1 MSQILN
7 SCINKY
13 TPLTQSINKITTTLV
28 FLFFFLPSWA
38 QKINQDYILKIG
50 KTTEKIS
57 IDGQLNESIWEKVH
71 VADNFSMI
79 LPKDDRKATQFSEVR
94 MTYDDKNIYLAV
106 IFFNN
111 TVQGDYV
118 VESYKRDFSFGKND
132 NFLVAIDPFNNM
144 TTGFAFGLN
153 TYGAQWDG
161 TMYDGRRV
169 DLNWDTKWYSK
180 VTFDAEKWTAEIAI
194 PFKSIRYRDNLTQWG
209 ISFSRLDLKASE
221 KSGWTP
227 VPRQF
232 PSISMAYSGIL
243 DWDSPPTDQGSNI
256 SFIPYVLGEID
267 SPRQNIRDYKLN
279 VGADVKL
286 NLTSSLNL
294 DITLNPDFSQAEV
307 DQQVTN
313 LDRFELFFPER
324 RQFFLEN
331 ADLFANFGY
340 DNIRPFF
347 SRRIGLNNPI
357 VGGIRLSGNI
367 DEKWR
372 IGLLDV
378 QTQDD
383 AKNNLT
389 AENFGVFSLQ
399 RKVLDRSTIGMIF
412 VNKQT
417 LGNLES
423 INTNSR
429 YNRNFGLEY
438 NHFSA
443 DNLWNGKL
451 MYLKSLTPHMEDDDV
466 IFASNLTYN
475 NNNFLGSLQ
484 AEYIG
489 ENYNAEVGYVPRTK
503 YYKFDTT
510 FKYLFFP
517 GQDSKILSHGPS
529 VGSIQ
534 YFNFDGQGID
544 RKTQLSYEVNFV
556 NRSEMT
562 LNFEN
567 QFIELQSAFDPIRTG
582 IQSLEALTQHGWSS
596 INLEYNSQP
605 QSLLTYSLKSSYGGY
620 FQKGRRWLFFSQM
633 GYRFQPYVDLN
644 SLISYNN
651 ITLQEPWGT
660 NGFWL
665 LGVKSNFTF
674 TKNIFFSNLY
684 QYNEQQKLWNFNS
697 RFQWRYK
704 PASDI
709 FLVFNS
715 SDNRIMEPNRNWNLT
730 LKINYWIN
738 L

>member
-1 MSQILN
+1 MNFSYKAFL
-7 SCINKY
+7 
-13 TPLTQSINKITTTLV
+13 TPLLL
-28 FLFFFLPSWA
+28 LFFFQTA
-38 QKINQDYILKIG
+38 RGQKINEDYVLKIG
-50 KTTEKIS
+50 KTSEKI
-57 IDGQLNESIWEKVH
+57 IMDGELNESIWELAD
-71 VADNFSMI
+71 VAENFSMI
-79 LPKDDRKATQFSEVR
+79 LPQDDRKATQFSEVR
-94 MTYDDKNIYLAV
+94 MAYDDKNIYLAV

-111 TVQGDYV
+111 TIKGDYV

-144 TTGFAFGLN
+144 TTGFTFGLN
-153 TYGAQWDG
+153 AYGAQWDG
-161 TMYDGRRV
+161 TMYDGRSV
-169 DLNWDTKWYSK
+169 DLNWDTKWYSE
-180 VTFDAEKWTAEIAI
+180 VAFDEKKWTAEIAI
-194 PFKSIRYRDNLTQWG
+194 PFKSIRYNYNLEQWG

-232 PSISMAYSGIL
+232 PSITMAYSGVL
-243 DWDSPPTDQGSNI
+243 EWDNPPPTQGSNI
-256 SFIPYVLGEID
+256 SFIPYLSGEMD
-267 SPRQNIRDYKLN
+267 SLQKGTTNQELN
-279 VGADVKL
+279 AGADVKF

-340 DNIRPFF
+340 ENIRPFF

-372 IGLLDV
+372 VGLLDI
-378 QTQDD
+378 QTQ
-383 AKNNLT
+383 AEKEKGLP
-389 AENFGVFSLQ
+389 AENLGVFSLQ
-399 RKVLDRSTIGMIF
+399 RKVLDRSSIGMIF
-412 VNKQT
+412 VNKQS
-417 LGNLES
+417 LGKLED
-423 INTNSR
+423 TKTTAGE
-429 YNRNFGLEY
+429 YNRNLGLEY
-438 NHFSA
+438 NYFST

-451 MYLKSLTPHMEDDDV
+451 MYLKSFSPNLSNDDA
-466 IFASNLTYN
+466 IFAGNLTYN
-475 NNNFLGSLQ
+475 DNNFLGSVQ
-484 AEYIG
+484 AEYVG
-489 ENYNAEVGYVPRTK
+489 ENYNAEVGYVPRTH

-510 FKYLFFP
+510 LRYLFFP
-517 GQDSKILSHGPS
+517 SQDSKVLSHGPL

-534 YFNFDGQGID
+534 YFNFDGLGID
-544 RKTQLSYEVNFV
+544 RGTQLGYELNFK
-556 NRSEMT
+556 NRSEMVFT
-562 LNFEN
+562 FEN
-567 QFIELQSAFDPIRTG
+567 QFIILQNPFDPIRTG
-582 IQSLEALTQHGWSS
+582 IRSLEALTEHRWNSV
-596 INLEYNSQP
+596 NLDYNSKP
-605 QSLLTYSLKSSYGGY
+605 QSLFTYALKSSYGGY
-620 FQKGRRWLFFSQM
+620 FQDGKRWLFFSEM
-633 GYRFQPYVDLN
+633 GYRFQPYIELN
-644 SLISYNN
+644 TLVSYNH
-651 ITLQEPWGT
+651 IELEEPWGT

-665 LGVKSNFTF
+665 LGIKSNFTF

-715 SDNRIMEPNRNWNLT
+715 SDTRMLTPNRNWSLT

>member
-1 MSQILN
+1 MSISHKKILLPLILN
-7 SCINKY
+7 FIFQNIYS
-13 TPLTQSINKITTTLV
+13 
-28 FLFFFLPSWA
+28 
-38 QKINQDYILKIG
+38 QKINNDYVIKIG
-50 KTTEKIS
+50 KVSEKI
-57 IDGQLNESIWEKVH
+57 ILDGQLKESIWETAD

-79 LPKDDRKATQFSEVR
+79 LPQDDQKATQFSEIR
-94 MTYDDKNIYLAV
+94 MAYDDKNIYIAV

-111 TVQGDYV
+111 TIKGDYI

-132 NFLVAIDPFNNM
+132 NFIVAIDPFNN
-144 TTGFAFGLN
+144 TNTGFAFGLN
-153 TYGAQWDG
+153 AYGAQWDG
-161 TMYDGRRV
+161 TMFNGRSV
-169 DLNWDTKWYSK
+169 DLNWDTKWYSE
-180 VTFDAEKWTAEIAI
+180 VAFDNEKWIAEIAI
-194 PFKSIRYRDNLTQWG
+194 PFKSIRYKDNLTQWG

-232 PSISMAYSGIL
+232 PSITMAYSGVL
-243 DWDSPPTDQGSNI
+243 EWDAPPPNQGSNI
-256 SFIPYVLGEID
+256 SLIPYLSGLVE
-267 SPRQNIRDYKLN
+267 SPEKNITSN
-279 VGADVKL
+279 QFNPGADIKL

-294 DITLNPDFSQAEV
+294 DITINPDFSQAEV

-331 ADLFANFGY
+331 ADLFGNFGY

-347 SRRIGLNNPI
+347 SRRIGLENPI
-357 VGGIRLSGNI
+357 IGGIRLSGNV

-372 IGLLDV
+372 VGLLDI
-378 QTQDD
+378 QTQEDSEKD
-383 AKNNLT
+383 LP

-417 LGNLES
+417 IGELKKT
-423 INTNSR
+423 NTSKLY

-438 NHFSA
+438 NYFST

-451 MYLKSLTPHMEDDDV
+451 MYLKSFSPDVRDDNA
-466 IFASNLTYN
+466 IFASNITYN
-475 NNNFLGSLQ
+475 NNHFLGSLQ
-484 AEYIG
+484 AEYVG
-489 ENYNAEVGYVPRTK
+489 QNYNAEVGYVPRSN
-503 YYKFDTT
+503 YYKYDTT
-510 FKYLFFP
+510 LKYLIFP
-517 GQDSKILSHGPS
+517 EKNSKVLSHGPS
-529 VGSIQ
+529 IGSIQ
-534 YFNFDGQGID
+534 YYNFDGAGID
-544 RKTQLSYEVNFV
+544 RGTEFGYEVNFK
-556 NRSEMT
+556 NRSEMM
-562 LNFEN
+562 LAFEN
-567 QFIELQSAFDPIRTG
+567 QFIVLQNPFDPIRTG
-582 IQSLEALTQHGWSS
+582 VSSLEALTEHRWNS
-596 INLEYNSQP
+596 INLYFSSKP
-605 QSLLTYSLKSSYGGY
+605 QSLFTYDLKSSYGGY
-620 FQKGRRWLFFSQM
+620 FQNGKRWLFFSEM
-633 GYRFQPYVDLN
+633 GYRFQPYVELN
-644 SLISYNN
+644 SLVSYNH
-651 ITLQEPWGT
+651 ILLEKPWGV

-684 QYNEQQKLWNFNS
+684 QYNEQQRLWNFNS

-709 FLVFNS
+709 YLVFNS
-715 SDNRIMEPNRNWNLT
+715 SDSNILVPNRNWNIT

>member
-1 MSQILN
+1 MH
-7 SCINKY
+7 
-13 TPLTQSINKITTTLV
+13 
-28 FLFFFLPSWA
+28 FLFQTAWS
-38 QKINQDYILKIG
+38 QKINKDYILKIG
-50 KTTEKIS
+50 KIS
-57 IDGQLNESIWEKVH
+57 EEIVLDGRLEESIWETAD
-71 VADNFSMI
+71 VAENFSMI
-79 LPKDDRKATQFSEVR
+79 LPQDDRKATQFSEVR
-94 MTYDDKNIYLAV
+94 MAYDDKNIYLAV

-111 TVQGDYV
+111 TIKGDYV

-153 TYGAQWDG
+153 AYGAQWDG
-161 TMYDGRRV
+161 TMYDGRSV
-169 DLNWDTKWYSK
+169 DLNWDTKWYSE
-180 VTFDAEKWTAEIAI
+180 VAFDEKKWTAEIAI
-194 PFKSIRYRDNLTQWG
+194 PFKSIRYNDNLEQWG

-232 PSISMAYSGIL
+232 PSITMAYSGVL
-243 DWDSPPTDQGSNI
+243 EWDNPPPTQGSNI
-256 SFIPYVLGEID
+256 SFIPYLSGEMD
-267 SPRQNIRDYKLN
+267 SPQKGTTNQELN
-279 VGADVKL
+279 AGADVKF

-340 DNIRPFF
+340 ENIRPFF

-372 IGLLDV
+372 VGLLDI
-378 QTQDD
+378 QTQ
-383 AKNNLT
+383 AEKEKGLP

-399 RKVLDRSTIGMIF
+399 RKVLDRSSIGMIF
-412 VNKQT
+412 VNKQS
-417 LGNLES
+417 LGDLED
-423 INTNSR
+423 IKTTAGE
-429 YNRNFGLEY
+429 YNRNLGLEY
-438 NHFSA
+438 NYFSA

-451 MYLKSLTPHMEDDDV
+451 MYLKSFSPNLSDDDA
-466 IFASNLTYN
+466 IFAGNLSYN
-475 NNNFLGSLQ
+475 DNNFLGSMQ
-484 AEYIG
+484 TEYVG
-489 ENYNAEVGYVPRTK
+489 ENYNAEVGYVPRTH

-510 FKYLFFP
+510 LRYLFFP
-517 GQDSKILSHGPS
+517 SQDSKVLSHGPL

-534 YFNFDGQGID
+534 YFNFDGLGID
-544 RKTQLSYEVNFV
+544 RGTQLGYELNFK
-556 NRSEMT
+556 NRSEMVFT
-562 LNFEN
+562 FEN
-567 QFIELQSAFDPIRTG
+567 QFIVLQNPFDPIRTG
-582 IQSLEALTQHGWSS
+582 IRSLKERSEHRWNS
-596 INLEYNSQP
+596 INLEYDSKP
-605 QSLLTYSLKSSYGGY
+605 QSLFTYALKSSYGGY
-620 FQKGRRWLFFSQM
+620 FKDGKSWFFFSEM
-633 GYRFQPYVDLN
+633 SYRFQPYVELN
-644 SLISYNN
+644 TLVSYNH
-651 ITLQEPWGT
+651 IELEEPWGS

-674 TKNIFFSNLY
+674 TRNIFFSNLY

-715 SDNRIMEPNRNWNLT
+715 SDTRMLTPNRNWNLT

>member
-1 MSQILN
+1 MTF
-7 SCINKY
+7 Y
-13 TPLTQSINKITTTLV
+13 HHKILV
-28 FLFFFLPSWA
+28 FLLLLFVIQTVWG
-38 QKINQDYILKIG
+38 QKINNDYVLKIG
-50 KTTEKIS
+50 KIS
-57 IDGQLNESIWEKVH
+57 EEIVLDGHLDESIWELAD
-71 VADNFSMI
+71 VAENFSMI
-79 LPKDDRKATQFSEVR
+79 LPQDDRKATQFSEVR
-94 MTYDDKNIYLAV
+94 MAYDDKNIYLAV

-111 TVQGDYV
+111 TIKGDYV

-153 TYGAQWDG
+153 AYGAQWDG
-161 TMYDGRRV
+161 TMYDGRSV
-169 DLNWDTKWYSK
+169 DLNWDTKWYSE
-180 VTFDAEKWTAEIAI
+180 VAFDEKKWTAEIAI
-194 PFKSIRYRDNLTQWG
+194 PFKSIRYNDNLEQWG

-232 PSISMAYSGIL
+232 PSITMAYSGVL
-243 DWDSPPTDQGSNI
+243 EWDNPPPTQGSNI
-256 SFIPYVLGEID
+256 SFIPYLSGEMD
-267 SPRQNIRDYKLN
+267 SPQKGTTNQEIN
-279 VGADVKL
+279 AGADVKF

-340 DNIRPFF
+340 ENIRPFF

-372 IGLLDV
+372 VGLLGI
-378 QTQDD
+378 QTQ
-383 AKNNLT
+383 AEKEKGLP

-399 RKVLDRSTIGMIF
+399 RKVLDRSSIGMIF
-412 VNKQT
+412 VNKQS
-417 LGNLES
+417 LGKLED
-423 INTNSR
+423 TKTTAGE
-429 YNRNFGLEY
+429 YNRNLGLEY
-438 NHFSA
+438 NYFSA

-451 MYLKSLTPHMEDDDV
+451 MYLKSFSPNLSDDDA
-466 IFASNLTYN
+466 IFAGNLTYN
-475 NNNFLGSLQ
+475 DNNFLGSVQ
-484 AEYIG
+484 AEYVG
-489 ENYNAEVGYVPRTK
+489 ENYNAEVGYVPRTH

-510 FKYLFFP
+510 LRYLFFP
-517 GQDSKILSHGPS
+517 SQDSKVLSHGPL

-534 YFNFDGQGID
+534 YFNFDGLGID
-544 RKTQLSYEVNFV
+544 RGTQLGYELNFK
-556 NRSEMT
+556 NRSEMVFT
-562 LNFEN
+562 FEN
-567 QFIELQSAFDPIRTG
+567 QFIVLQNPFDPIRTG
-582 IQSLEALTQHGWSS
+582 IRSLEALTEHRWSS
-596 INLEYNSQP
+596 VNLEYNSKP
-605 QSLLTYSLKSSYGGY
+605 QSLFTYALKSSYGGY
-620 FQKGRRWLFFSQM
+620 FQDGKRWLFFSEM
-633 GYRFQPYVDLN
+633 GYRFQPYIELN
-644 SLISYNN
+644 TLVSYNH
-651 ITLQEPWGT
+651 IELEEPWGS

-674 TKNIFFSNLY
+674 TRNIFFSNLY

-715 SDNRIMEPNRNWNLT
+715 SDTRMLTPNRNWNLT

>member
-1 MSQILN
+1 M
-7 SCINKY
+7 SCINKPFSMNFSY
-13 TPLTQSINKITTTLV
+13 KAFLIPLLL
-28 FLFFFLPSWA
+28 LFFFQTTRG
-38 QKINQDYILKIG
+38 QKINEDYVLKIG
-50 KTTEKIS
+50 KTSEKI
-57 IDGQLNESIWEKVH
+57 ILDGELNESIWEIAD
-71 VADNFSMI
+71 VAENFFMI
-79 LPKDDRKATQFSEVR
+79 LPQDDRKATQFSEVR
-94 MTYDDKNIYLAV
+94 MAYDDKNIYLAV

-111 TVQGDYV
+111 TIKGDYV
-118 VESYKRDFSFGKND
+118 VESYKRDFSFSKND

-153 TYGAQWDG
+153 AYGAQWDG
-161 TMYDGRRV
+161 TMYDGRSV
-169 DLNWDTKWYSK
+169 DLNWDTKWYSE
-180 VTFDAEKWTAEIAI
+180 VAFDEKKWTAEIVI
-194 PFKSIRYRDNLTQWG
+194 PFKSIRYNYNLEQWG

-232 PSISMAYSGIL
+232 PSITMAYSGVL
-243 DWDSPPTDQGSNI
+243 EWDNPPPTQGSNI
-256 SFIPYVLGEID
+256 SFIPYLSGEMD
-267 SPRQNIRDYKLN
+267 SPQKETTNQEIN
-279 VGADVKL
+279 AGADVKF

-340 DNIRPFF
+340 ENIRPFF

-372 IGLLDV
+372 VGLLDI
-378 QTQDD
+378 QTQ
-383 AKNNLT
+383 AEKEKGLP

-399 RKVLDRSTIGMIF
+399 RKILDRSSIGMIF
-412 VNKQT
+412 VNKQS
-417 LGNLES
+417 LGKLED
-423 INTNSR
+423 TR
-429 YNRNFGLEY
+429 TTAGEYNRNLGLEY
-438 NHFSA
+438 NYFSA

-451 MYLKSLTPHMEDDDV
+451 MYLKSFSPNLSDDDA
-466 IFASNLTYN
+466 IFAGNLTYN
-475 NNNFLGSLQ
+475 DNNFLVSVQ
-484 AEYIG
+484 AEYVG
-489 ENYNAEVGYVPRTK
+489 ENYNAEVGYVPRTH

-510 FKYLFFP
+510 LRYLFFP
-517 GQDSKILSHGPS
+517 SQDSKVLSHGPL

-534 YFNFDGQGID
+534 YFNFDGLGID
-544 RKTQLSYEVNFV
+544 RGTKLGYELNFK
-556 NRSEMT
+556 NRSEMVFT
-562 LNFEN
+562 FEN
-567 QFIELQSAFDPIRTG
+567 QFIVLQNPFDPIRTG
-582 IQSLEALTQHGWSS
+582 TRSLEALTEHRWNSV
-596 INLEYNSQP
+596 NLEYNSKP
-605 QSLLTYSLKSSYGGY
+605 QSLFTYALKSSYGGY
-620 FQKGRRWLFFSQM
+620 FQDGKKWLFFSEM
-633 GYRFQPYVDLN
+633 GYRFQPYIELN
-644 SLISYNN
+644 TLVSYNH
-651 ITLQEPWGT
+651 IELEEPWGT

-665 LGVKSNFTF
+665 LGIKSNFTF

-715 SDNRIMEPNRNWNLT
+715 SDTRMLTPNRNWNLT

>member
-1 MSQILN
+1 MNFSYKAFLIPFL
-7 SCINKY
+7 
-13 TPLTQSINKITTTLV
+13 LL
-28 FLFFFLPSWA
+28 LFFKTA
-38 QKINQDYILKIG
+38 RGQKINEDYVLKIG
-50 KTTEKIS
+50 KISEKI
-57 IDGQLNESIWEKVH
+57 ILDGELSESIWETAD

-79 LPKDDRKATQFSEVR
+79 LPQDDRKATQFSEIR
-94 MTYDDKNIYLAV
+94 MAYDDKNIYIAV

-111 TVQGDYV
+111 SVKGDYV

-132 NFLVAIDPFNNM
+132 NFIVAIDPFNNM
-144 TTGFAFGLN
+144 NTGFAFGLN
-153 TYGAQWDG
+153 AYGAQWDG
-161 TMYDGRRV
+161 TMFNGRSV
-169 DLNWDTKWYSK
+169 DLNWDTKWYSQ
-180 VTFDAEKWTAEIAI
+180 VSFDDEKWIAEIAI
-194 PFKSIRYRDNLTQWG
+194 PFKSIRYKDYLTEWG

-232 PSISMAYSGIL
+232 PSITMAYSGVL
-243 DWDSPPTDQGSNI
+243 AWDAPPPTQGSNI
-256 SFIPYVLGEID
+256 SFIPYLSGEIN
-267 SPRQNIRDYKLN
+267 SPQKNISDHQLN
-279 VGADVKL
+279 AGADVKL

-331 ADLFANFGY
+331 ADLFGNFGY

-347 SRRIGLNNPI
+347 SRRIGLENPI
-357 VGGIRLSGNI
+357 IRGIRLSGNI

-372 IGLLDV
+372 VGLLDI
-378 QTQDD
+378 QTQEDTE
-383 AKNNLT
+383 KGLS

-412 VNKQT
+412 VNKQS
-417 LGNLES
+417 LGELE
-423 INTNSR
+423 NTNTTNAE

-438 NHFSA
+438 NYFSA

-451 MYLKSLTPHMEDDDV
+451 MYLKSFSPGVSDDDA

-475 NNNFLGSLQ
+475 NNHFLGSLQ
-484 AEYIG
+484 AEYVG
-489 ENYNAEVGYVPRTK
+489 ENYNAEVGYVPRTR

-517 GQDSKILSHGPS
+517 GQDSKVLSHGPS
-529 VGSIQ
+529 IGSIQ
-534 YFNFDGQGID
+534 YFNFEGAGID
-544 RKTQLSYEVNFV
+544 RGTELGYEVNFK
-556 NRSEMT
+556 NRSEMMLT
-562 LNFEN
+562 FEN
-567 QFIELQSAFDPIRTG
+567 QFIVLQSPFDPIRTG
-582 IQSLEALTQHGWSS
+582 IRSLEALTEHRWNS
-596 INLEYNSQP
+596 INFEYNSKP
-605 QSLLTYSLKSSYGGY
+605 QSLFTCALKSSFGGY
-620 FQKGRRWLFFSQM
+620 FQDGKRWLFFSEM
-633 GYRFQPYVDLN
+633 GYRFQPYVELN
-644 SLISYNN
+644 SLVSYNH
-651 ITLQEPWGT
+651 IRLGEPWGT

-665 LGVKSNFTF
+665 LGIKSNFTF

-715 SDNRIMEPNRNWNLT
+715 SDSNMLVPNRNWNLT

>member
-1 MSQILN
+1 MNFSYKAFLI
-7 SCINKY
+7 
-13 TPLTQSINKITTTLV
+13 PLLL
-28 FLFFFLPSWA
+28 LFFFQTA
-38 QKINQDYILKIG
+38 RGQKINEDYVLKIG
-50 KTTEKIS
+50 KTSEKI
-57 IDGQLNESIWEKVH
+57 ILDGELNESIWELAD
-71 VADNFSMI
+71 VAENFSMI
-79 LPKDDRKATQFSEVR
+79 LPQDDRKATQFSEVR
-94 MTYDDKNIYLAV
+94 MAYDDKNIYLAV

-111 TVQGDYV
+111 TIKGDYV

-153 TYGAQWDG
+153 AYGAQWDG
-161 TMYDGRRV
+161 TMYDGRSV
-169 DLNWDTKWYSK
+169 DLNWDTKWYSE
-180 VTFDAEKWTAEIAI
+180 VAFDEKKWTAEIVI
-194 PFKSIRYRDNLTQWG
+194 PFKSIRYNYNLEQWG

-232 PSISMAYSGIL
+232 PSITMAYSGVL
-243 DWDSPPTDQGSNI
+243 EWDNPPPTQGSNI
-256 SFIPYVLGEID
+256 SFIPYLSSEMD
-267 SPRQNIRDYKLN
+267 SPQKGTTNQELN
-279 VGADVKL
+279 AGADVKF

-340 DNIRPFF
+340 ENIRPFF

-372 IGLLDV
+372 VGLLDI
-378 QTQDD
+378 QTQ
-383 AKNNLT
+383 AEKEKGVP

-399 RKVLDRSTIGMIF
+399 RKVLDRSSIGMIF
-412 VNKQT
+412 VNKQS
-417 LGNLES
+417 LGKLED
-423 INTNSR
+423 TKTTAGE
-429 YNRNFGLEY
+429 YNRNLGLEY
-438 NHFSA
+438 NYFSA

-451 MYLKSLTPHMEDDDV
+451 MYLKSFSPNLSNDDA
-466 IFASNLTYN
+466 IFAGNLTYN
-475 NNNFLGSLQ
+475 DNNFLGSVQ
-484 AEYIG
+484 AEYVG
-489 ENYNAEVGYVPRTK
+489 ENYNAEVGYVPRTH

-510 FKYLFFP
+510 LRYLFFP
-517 GQDSKILSHGPS
+517 SQDSKVLSHGPL

-534 YFNFDGQGID
+534 YFNFDGLGID
-544 RKTQLSYEVNFV
+544 RGTQLGYELNFK
-556 NRSEMT
+556 NRSEMVFT
-562 LNFEN
+562 FEN
-567 QFIELQSAFDPIRTG
+567 QFIVLQNPFDPIRTG
-582 IQSLEALTQHGWSS
+582 IRSLEALTEDRWNSV
-596 INLEYNSQP
+596 NLEYNSKP
-605 QSLLTYSLKSSYGGY
+605 QSLFTYALKSSYGGY
-620 FQKGRRWLFFSQM
+620 FQDGKRWLFFSEM
-633 GYRFQPYVDLN
+633 GYRFQPYIELN
-644 SLISYNN
+644 TLVSYNH
-651 ITLQEPWGT
+651 IELEEPWGT

-665 LGVKSNFTF
+665 LGIKSNFTF

-715 SDNRIMEPNRNWNLT
+715 SDTRMLTPNRNWNLT

>member
-1 MSQILN
+1 MSFSYKEILVP
-7 SCINKY
+7 Y
-13 TPLTQSINKITTTLV
+13 L
-28 FLFFFLPSWA
+28 FLFIFQVAWG
-38 QKINQDYILKIG
+38 QKFNKDYILKIG
-50 KTTEKIS
+50 KTSEEIVL
-57 IDGQLNESIWEKVH
+57 DGLLNESVWEIAD

-79 LPKDDRKATQFSEVR
+79 LPQDDRKATQFSEVR
-94 MTYDDKNIYLAV
+94 MAYDDRNLYLAV
-106 IFFNN
+106 VFYNN
-111 TVQGDYV
+111 TIKGDYV

-153 TYGAQWDG
+153 AYGAQWDG

-169 DLNWDTKWYSK
+169 DLNWDTKWYSE
-180 VTFDAEKWTAEIAI
+180 VAFDEEKWTAEIAI
-194 PFKSIRYRDNLTQWG
+194 PLKSIRYDEKLTQWG

-232 PSISMAYSGIL
+232 PSITMAYSGVL
-243 DWDSPPTDQGSNI
+243 DWDAPPPSQGSNV
-256 SFIPYVLGEID
+256 SFIPYLLGEID
-267 SPRQNIRDYKLN
+267 SPQKNITDQQLN
-279 VGADVKL
+279 AGADLKL

-294 DITLNPDFSQAEV
+294 DVTLNPDFSQAEV

-347 SRRIGLNNPI
+347 SRRVGLQNPI
-357 VGGIRLSGNI
+357 IGGIRLSGNI

-372 IGLLDV
+372 IGLLDI
-378 QTQDD
+378 QTQED
-383 AKNNLT
+383 KEIGIPS
-389 AENFGVFSLQ
+389 ENFGVFSLQ
-399 RKVLDRSTIGMIF
+399 RKVLDRSSIGMIF
-412 VNKQT
+412 VNKQSM
-417 LGNLES
+417 GEVENFKNKSGE
-423 INTNSR
+423 

-438 NHFSA
+438 NYFSA

-451 MYLKSLTPHMEDDDV
+451 MYLKSFSPRVSDDDA
-466 IFASNLTYN
+466 IFAGNLTYN
-475 NNNFLGSLQ
+475 DNNFLGNFQL
-484 AEYIG
+484 EYVG
-489 ENYNAEVGYVPRTK
+489 ENYNADVGYVPRTH

-517 GQDSKILSHGPS
+517 RQESKVLSHGPM

-534 YFNFDGQGID
+534 YFNFDGLGID
-544 RKTQLSYEVNFV
+544 RGTELGYEVNFK
-556 NRSEMT
+556 NRSEMALT
-562 LNFEN
+562 FEN
-567 QFIELQSAFDPIRTG
+567 QFIILQNPFDPIRTG
-582 IQSLEALTQHGWSS
+582 ILSLEALTKHRWNS
-596 INLEYNSQP
+596 INLEYESKP
-605 QSLLTYSLKSSYGGY
+605 QSLFTYALKSSYGGY
-620 FQKGRRWLFFSQM
+620 FQDGKRWLFFSEM
-633 GYRFQPYVDLN
+633 GYRFQPYVELN
-644 SLISYNN
+644 TLVSYNH
-651 ITLQEPWGT
+651 IELEAPWGT

-674 TKNIFFSNLY
+674 TRNIFFSNLY

-715 SDNRIMEPNRNWNLT
+715 SDTQMLTPNRNWNLT

>member
-1 MSQILN
+1 
-7 SCINKY
+7 
-13 TPLTQSINKITTTLV
+13 
-28 FLFFFLPSWA
+28 
-38 QKINQDYILKIG
+38 
-50 KTTEKIS
+50 
-57 IDGQLNESIWEKVH
+57 
-71 VADNFSMI
+71 
-79 LPKDDRKATQFSEVR
+79 
-94 MTYDDKNIYLAV
+94 
-106 IFFNN
+106 
-111 TVQGDYV
+111 
-118 VESYKRDFSFGKND
+118 
-132 NFLVAIDPFNNM
+132 
-144 TTGFAFGLN
+144 
-153 TYGAQWDG
+153 
-161 TMYDGRRV
+161 MYDGRSV
-169 DLNWDTKWYSK
+169 DLNWDTKWYSE
-180 VTFDAEKWTAEIAI
+180 VAFDEKKWTAEIAI
-194 PFKSIRYRDNLTQWG
+194 PFKSIRYNYNLEQWG

-232 PSISMAYSGIL
+232 PSITMAYSGVL
-243 DWDSPPTDQGSNI
+243 EWDNPPPTQGSNI
-256 SFIPYVLGEID
+256 SFIPYLSGEMD
-267 SPRQNIRDYKLN
+267 SPQKGTTNQELN
-279 VGADVKL
+279 AGADVKF

-340 DNIRPFF
+340 ENIRPFF

-372 IGLLDV
+372 VGLLDI
-378 QTQDD
+378 QTQ
-383 AKNNLT
+383 AEKEKGLP

-399 RKVLDRSTIGMIF
+399 RKILDRSSIGMIF
-412 VNKQT
+412 VNKQS
-417 LGNLES
+417 LGKLED
-423 INTNSR
+423 TR
-429 YNRNFGLEY
+429 TTAGEYNRNLGLEY
-438 NHFSA
+438 NYFSA

-451 MYLKSLTPHMEDDDV
+451 MYLKSFSPNLSDDDA
-466 IFASNLTYN
+466 IFAGNLTYN
-475 NNNFLGSLQ
+475 DNNFLGSVQ
-484 AEYIG
+484 AEYVG
-489 ENYNAEVGYVPRTK
+489 ENYNAEVGYVPRTH

-510 FKYLFFP
+510 LRYLFFP
-517 GQDSKILSHGPS
+517 SQDSKVLSHGPL

-534 YFNFDGQGID
+534 YFNFDGLGID
-544 RKTQLSYEVNFV
+544 RGTQLGYELNFK
-556 NRSEMT
+556 NRSEMVFT
-562 LNFEN
+562 FEN
-567 QFIELQSAFDPIRTG
+567 QFIVLQNPFDPIRTG
-582 IQSLEALTQHGWSS
+582 IRSLEALTEHRWSS
-596 INLEYNSQP
+596 VNLEYNSKP
-605 QSLLTYSLKSSYGGY
+605 QSLFTYALKSSYGGY
-620 FQKGRRWLFFSQM
+620 FQDGKRWLFFSEM
-633 GYRFQPYVDLN
+633 GYRFQPYIELN
-644 SLISYNN
+644 TLVSYNH
-651 ITLQEPWGT
+651 IELEEPWGS

-674 TKNIFFSNLY
+674 TRNIFFSNLY

-715 SDNRIMEPNRNWNLT
+715 SDTRMLTPNRNWNLT

>member
-1 MSQILN
+1 MNFSYKAFLI
-7 SCINKY
+7 
-13 TPLTQSINKITTTLV
+13 PLLL
-28 FLFFFLPSWA
+28 LFFFQTA
-38 QKINQDYILKIG
+38 RGQKINEDYVLKIG
-50 KTTEKIS
+50 KTSEKI
-57 IDGQLNESIWEKVH
+57 ILDGELNESIWEIAD
-71 VADNFSMI
+71 VAENFSMI
-79 LPKDDRKATQFSEVR
+79 LPQDDRKATQFSEVR
-94 MTYDDKNIYLAV
+94 MAYDDKNIYLAV

-111 TVQGDYV
+111 TIKGDYV

-153 TYGAQWDG
+153 AYGAQWDG
-161 TMYDGRRV
+161 TMYDGRSV
-169 DLNWDTKWYSK
+169 DLNWDTKWYSE
-180 VTFDAEKWTAEIAI
+180 VAFDEKKWTAEIAI
-194 PFKSIRYRDNLTQWG
+194 PFKSIRYNYNLEQWG

-232 PSISMAYSGIL
+232 PSITMAYSGVL
-243 DWDSPPTDQGSNI
+243 EWDNPPPTQGSNI
-256 SFIPYVLGEID
+256 SFIPYLSGEMD
-267 SPRQNIRDYKLN
+267 SPQKGTTNQELN
-279 VGADVKL
+279 AGADVKF

-340 DNIRPFF
+340 ENIRPFF

-372 IGLLDV
+372 VGLLDI
-378 QTQDD
+378 QTQ
-383 AKNNLT
+383 AEKEKGLP

-399 RKVLDRSTIGMIF
+399 RKILDRSSIGMIF
-412 VNKQT
+412 VNKQS
-417 LGNLES
+417 LGKLED
-423 INTNSR
+423 TKTTAGE
-429 YNRNFGLEY
+429 YNRNLGLEY
-438 NHFSA
+438 NYFSA

-451 MYLKSLTPHMEDDDV
+451 MYLKSFSPNLSDDDA
-466 IFASNLTYN
+466 IFAGNLTYN
-475 NNNFLGSLQ
+475 DNNFLGSVQ
-484 AEYIG
+484 AEYVG
-489 ENYNAEVGYVPRTK
+489 ENYNAEVGYVPRTH

-510 FKYLFFP
+510 LRYLFFP
-517 GQDSKILSHGPS
+517 SQDSKVLSHGPL

-534 YFNFDGQGID
+534 YFNFDGLGID
-544 RKTQLSYEVNFV
+544 RGTQLGYELNFK
-556 NRSEMT
+556 NRSEMVFT
-562 LNFEN
+562 FEN
-567 QFIELQSAFDPIRTG
+567 QFIILQNPFDPIRTG
-582 IQSLEALTQHGWSS
+582 IRSLEALTEHRWNSV
-596 INLEYNSQP
+596 NLEYNSKP
-605 QSLLTYSLKSSYGGY
+605 QSLFTYALKSSYGGY
-620 FQKGRRWLFFSQM
+620 FQDGKRWLFFSEM
-633 GYRFQPYVDLN
+633 GYRFQPYIELN
-644 SLISYNN
+644 TLVSYNH
-651 ITLQEPWGT
+651 IELEEPWGT

-665 LGVKSNFTF
+665 LGIKSNFTF

-715 SDNRIMEPNRNWNLT
+715 SDTRMLTPNRNWNLT

>member
-1 MSQILN
+1 MTF
-7 SCINKY
+7 Y
-13 TPLTQSINKITTTLV
+13 HHKILV
-28 FLFFFLPSWA
+28 FLLLLFVIQTVWG
-38 QKINQDYILKIG
+38 QKINNDYVLKIG
-50 KTTEKIS
+50 KIS
-57 IDGQLNESIWEKVH
+57 EEIVLDGHLDESIWELAD
-71 VADNFSMI
+71 VAENFSMI
-79 LPKDDRKATQFSEVR
+79 LPQDDRKATQFSEVR
-94 MTYDDKNIYLAV
+94 MAYDDKNIYLAV

-111 TVQGDYV
+111 TIKGDYV

-153 TYGAQWDG
+153 AYGAQWDG
-161 TMYDGRRV
+161 TMYDGRSV
-169 DLNWDTKWYSK
+169 DLNWDTKWYSE
-180 VTFDAEKWTAEIAI
+180 VAFDEKKWTAEIAI
-194 PFKSIRYRDNLTQWG
+194 PFKSIRYNDNLEQWG

-232 PSISMAYSGIL
+232 PSITMAYSGVL
-243 DWDSPPTDQGSNI
+243 EWDNPPPTQGSNI
-256 SFIPYVLGEID
+256 SFIPYLSGEMD
-267 SPRQNIRDYKLN
+267 SPQKGTTNQEIN
-279 VGADVKL
+279 AGADVKF

-340 DNIRPFF
+340 ENIRPFF

-372 IGLLDV
+372 VGLLDI
-378 QTQDD
+378 QTQ
-383 AKNNLT
+383 AEKEKGLP

-399 RKVLDRSTIGMIF
+399 RKVLDRSSIGMIF
-412 VNKQT
+412 VNKQS
-417 LGNLES
+417 LGKLED
-423 INTNSR
+423 TKTTAGE
-429 YNRNFGLEY
+429 YNRNLGLEY
-438 NHFSA
+438 NYFSA

-451 MYLKSLTPHMEDDDV
+451 MYLKSFSPNLSGDDA
-466 IFASNLTYN
+466 IFAGNLTYN
-475 NNNFLGSLQ
+475 DNNFLGSVQ
-484 AEYIG
+484 AEYVG
-489 ENYNAEVGYVPRTK
+489 ENYNAEVGYVPRTH

-510 FKYLFFP
+510 LRYLFFP
-517 GQDSKILSHGPS
+517 SQDSKVLSHGPL

-534 YFNFDGQGID
+534 YFNFDGLGID
-544 RKTQLSYEVNFV
+544 RGTQLGYELNFK
-556 NRSEMT
+556 NRSEMVFT
-562 LNFEN
+562 FEN
-567 QFIELQSAFDPIRTG
+567 QFIVLQNPFDPIRTG
-582 IQSLEALTQHGWSS
+582 IRSLEALTEHRWSS
-596 INLEYNSQP
+596 VNLEYNSKP
-605 QSLLTYSLKSSYGGY
+605 QSLFTYALKSSYGGY
-620 FQKGRRWLFFSQM
+620 FQDGKRWLFFSEM
-633 GYRFQPYVDLN
+633 GYRFQPYIELN
-644 SLISYNN
+644 TLVSYNH
-651 ITLQEPWGT
+651 IELEEPWGS

-674 TKNIFFSNLY
+674 TRNIFFSNLY

-704 PASDI
+704 PVSDI

-715 SDNRIMEPNRNWNLT
+715 SDTRMLTPNRNWNLT

>member
-1 MSQILN
+1 MTF
-7 SCINKY
+7 Y
-13 TPLTQSINKITTTLV
+13 HHKILV
-28 FLFFFLPSWA
+28 FLLLLFVIQTVWG
-38 QKINQDYILKIG
+38 QKINNDYVLKIG
-50 KTTEKIS
+50 KIS
-57 IDGQLNESIWEKVH
+57 EEIVLDGHLDESIWELAD
-71 VADNFSMI
+71 VAENFSMI
-79 LPKDDRKATQFSEVR
+79 LPQDDRKATQFSEVR
-94 MTYDDKNIYLAV
+94 MAYDDKNIYLAV

-111 TVQGDYV
+111 TIKGDYV

-153 TYGAQWDG
+153 AYGAQWDG
-161 TMYDGRRV
+161 TMYDGRSV
-169 DLNWDTKWYSK
+169 DLNWDTKWYSE
-180 VTFDAEKWTAEIAI
+180 VAFDEKKWTAEIAI
-194 PFKSIRYRDNLTQWG
+194 PFKSIRYNDNLEQWG

-232 PSISMAYSGIL
+232 PSITMAYSGVL
-243 DWDSPPTDQGSNI
+243 EWDNPPPTQGSNI
-256 SFIPYVLGEID
+256 SFIPYLSGEMD
-267 SPRQNIRDYKLN
+267 SPQKGTTNQELN
-279 VGADVKL
+279 AGADVKF

-340 DNIRPFF
+340 ENIRPFF

-372 IGLLDV
+372 VGLLDI
-378 QTQDD
+378 QTQ
-383 AKNNLT
+383 AEKEKGLP

-399 RKVLDRSTIGMIF
+399 RKVLDRSSIGMIF
-412 VNKQT
+412 VNKQS
-417 LGNLES
+417 LGKLED
-423 INTNSR
+423 TKTTAGE
-429 YNRNFGLEY
+429 YNRNLGLEY
-438 NHFSA
+438 NYFSA

-451 MYLKSLTPHMEDDDV
+451 MYLKSFSPNLSDDDA
-466 IFASNLTYN
+466 IFAGNLTYN
-475 NNNFLGSLQ
+475 DNNFLGSVQ
-484 AEYIG
+484 AEYVG
-489 ENYNAEVGYVPRTK
+489 ENYNAEVGYVPRTH

-510 FKYLFFP
+510 LRYLFFP
-517 GQDSKILSHGPS
+517 SQDSKVLSHGPL

-534 YFNFDGQGID
+534 YFNFDGLGID
-544 RKTQLSYEVNFV
+544 RGTQLGYELNFK
-556 NRSEMT
+556 NRSEMVFT
-562 LNFEN
+562 FEN
-567 QFIELQSAFDPIRTG
+567 QFIVLQNPFDPIRTG
-582 IQSLEALTQHGWSS
+582 IRSLEALTEHRWNSV
-596 INLEYNSQP
+596 NLEYNSKP
-605 QSLLTYSLKSSYGGY
+605 QSLFTYALKSSYGGY
-620 FQKGRRWLFFSQM
+620 FQDGKRWLFFSEM
-633 GYRFQPYVDLN
+633 GYRFQPYIELN
-644 SLISYNN
+644 TLVSYNH
-651 ITLQEPWGT
+651 IELEEPWGS

-674 TKNIFFSNLY
+674 TRNIFFSNLY

-715 SDNRIMEPNRNWNLT
+715 SDTRMLTPNRNWNLT

>member
-1 MSQILN
+1 LG
-7 SCINKY
+7 
-13 TPLTQSINKITTTLV
+13 
-28 FLFFFLPSWA
+28 
-38 QKINQDYILKIG
+38 QKINENYVLKIR
-50 KTTEKIS
+50 KNSEKI
-57 IDGQLNESIWEKVH
+57 ILDGQLNESIWENAD

-79 LPKDDRKATQFSEVR
+79 LPQDDRKAYQFSEVR

-111 TVQGDYV
+111 TIKGDYV

-144 TTGFAFGLN
+144 STGFAFGLN
-153 TYGAQWDG
+153 AYGAQWDG
-161 TMYDGRRV
+161 TMYDGRSV
-169 DLNWDTKWYSK
+169 DLNWDTKWYSE
-180 VTFDAEKWTAEIAI
+180 VAFDDEKWIAEIAI
-194 PFKSIRYRDNLTQWG
+194 PFKSIRYKDNLTKWG

-232 PSISMAYSGIL
+232 PSIIMAYSGVL
-243 DWDSPPTDQGSNI
+243 DWDAPPPDQGSNF
-256 SFIPYVLGEID
+256 SLIPYLSGVID
-267 SPRQNIRDYKLN
+267 SPQKNFTSN
-279 VGADVKL
+279 QFNPGADIKF

-294 DITLNPDFSQAEV
+294 DITINPDFSQAEV

-331 ADLFANFGY
+331 ADLFGNFGY

-347 SRRIGLNNPI
+347 SRRIGLKNPI
-357 VGGIRLSGNI
+357 IGGIRLSGNI

-372 IGLLDV
+372 VGLLDI
-378 QTQDD
+378 QTQEDLE
-383 AKNNLT
+383 KGLSG
-389 AENFGVFSLQ
+389 ENFGVFTLQ
-399 RKVLDRSTIGMIF
+399 RKVLDRSTIGMIL
-412 VNKQT
+412 VNKQ
-417 LGNLES
+417 S
-423 INTNSR
+423 IGELKNTSTSNAD

-438 NHFSA
+438 NYFSA

-451 MYLKSLTPHMEDDDV
+451 VYLKSFSPDVRNDDA
-466 IFASNLTYN
+466 IFASNITFN

-484 AEYIG
+484 AEYVG
-489 ENYNAEVGYVPRTK
+489 QNYNTEVGYVPRTT

-510 FKYLFFP
+510 LKYLFFP
-517 GQDSKILSHGPS
+517 GKDSKVLSHGPS
-529 VGSIQ
+529 IGSIQ
-534 YFNFDGQGID
+534 YFNFDGAGID
-544 RKTQLSYEVNFV
+544 RGTELGYEVNFK
-556 NRSEMT
+556 NRSEMM
-562 LNFEN
+562 LAFEN
-567 QFIELQSAFDPIRTG
+567 QFIVLQNPFDPIRTG
-582 IQSLEALTQHGWSS
+582 VTSLQALTEHLWNS
-596 INLEYNSQP
+596 INLYYSSKP
-605 QSLLTYSLKSSYGGY
+605 QSLFTFDLKSSYGGY
-620 FQKGRRWLFFSQM
+620 FQNGKRWLFFSEM
-633 GYRFQPYVDLN
+633 GYRFQPYVELN
-644 SLISYNN
+644 SLVSYNH
-651 ITLQEPWGT
+651 ITLEEPWGT

-665 LGVKSNFTF
+665 LGIKSNFTF

-715 SDNRIMEPNRNWNLT
+715 SDSGMVIPNRNWNLT
-730 LKINYWIN
+730 LKVNYWIN

>member
-1 MSQILN
+1 MTF
-7 SCINKY
+7 Y
-13 TPLTQSINKITTTLV
+13 HHKILV
-28 FLFFFLPSWA
+28 FLLLLFVIQTVWG
-38 QKINQDYILKIG
+38 QKINNDYVLKIG
-50 KTTEKIS
+50 KIS
-57 IDGQLNESIWEKVH
+57 EEIVLDGHLDESIWELAD
-71 VADNFSMI
+71 VAENFSMI
-79 LPKDDRKATQFSEVR
+79 LPQDDRKATQFSEVR
-94 MTYDDKNIYLAV
+94 MAYDDKNIYLAV

-111 TVQGDYV
+111 TIKGDYV

-153 TYGAQWDG
+153 AYGAQWDG
-161 TMYDGRRV
+161 TMYDGRSV
-169 DLNWDTKWYSK
+169 DLNWDTKWYSE
-180 VTFDAEKWTAEIAI
+180 VAFDEKKWTAEIAI
-194 PFKSIRYRDNLTQWG
+194 PFKSIRYNDNLEQWG

-232 PSISMAYSGIL
+232 PSITMAYSGVL
-243 DWDSPPTDQGSNI
+243 EWDNPPPTQGSNI
-256 SFIPYVLGEID
+256 SFIPYLSGEMD
-267 SPRQNIRDYKLN
+267 SPQKGTTNQEIN
-279 VGADVKL
+279 AGADVKF

-340 DNIRPFF
+340 ENIRPFF

-372 IGLLDV
+372 VGLLDI
-378 QTQDD
+378 QTQ
-383 AKNNLT
+383 AEKEKGLP

-399 RKVLDRSTIGMIF
+399 RKVLDRSSIGMIF
-412 VNKQT
+412 VNKQS
-417 LGNLES
+417 LGKLED
-423 INTNSR
+423 TKTTAGE
-429 YNRNFGLEY
+429 YNRNLGLEY
-438 NHFSA
+438 NYFSA

-451 MYLKSLTPHMEDDDV
+451 MYLKSFSPNLSDDDA
-466 IFASNLTYN
+466 IFAGNLTYN
-475 NNNFLGSLQ
+475 DNNFLGSVQ
-484 AEYIG
+484 AEYVG
-489 ENYNAEVGYVPRTK
+489 ENYNAEVGYVPRTH

-510 FKYLFFP
+510 LRYLFFP
-517 GQDSKILSHGPS
+517 SQDSKVLSHGPL

-534 YFNFDGQGID
+534 YFNFDGLGID
-544 RKTQLSYEVNFV
+544 RGTQLGYELNFK
-556 NRSEMT
+556 NRSEMVFT
-562 LNFEN
+562 FEN
-567 QFIELQSAFDPIRTG
+567 QFIVLQNPFDPIRTG
-582 IQSLEALTQHGWSS
+582 IRSLEALTEHRWNSV
-596 INLEYNSQP
+596 NLEYNSKP
-605 QSLLTYSLKSSYGGY
+605 QSLFTYALKSYYGGY
-620 FQKGRRWLFFSQM
+620 FQDGKRWLFFSEM
-633 GYRFQPYVDLN
+633 GYRFQPYIELN
-644 SLISYNN
+644 TLVSYNH
-651 ITLQEPWGT
+651 IELEEPWGS

-674 TKNIFFSNLY
+674 TRNIFFSNLY

-715 SDNRIMEPNRNWNLT
+715 SDTRMLTPNRNWNLT

>member
-1 MSQILN
+1 MTF
-7 SCINKY
+7 Y
-13 TPLTQSINKITTTLV
+13 HHKILV
-28 FLFFFLPSWA
+28 FLLLLFVIQTVWG
-38 QKINQDYILKIG
+38 QKINNDYVLKIG
-50 KTTEKIS
+50 KIS
-57 IDGQLNESIWEKVH
+57 EEIVLDGHLDESIWELAD
-71 VADNFSMI
+71 VAENFSMI
-79 LPKDDRKATQFSEVR
+79 LPQDDRKATQFSEVR
-94 MTYDDKNIYLAV
+94 MAYDDKNIYLAV

-111 TVQGDYV
+111 TIKGDYV

-153 TYGAQWDG
+153 AYGAQWDG
-161 TMYDGRRV
+161 TMYDGRSV
-169 DLNWDTKWYSK
+169 DLNWDTKWYSE
-180 VTFDAEKWTAEIAI
+180 VAFDEKKWTAEIAI
-194 PFKSIRYRDNLTQWG
+194 PFKSIRYNDNLEQWG

-232 PSISMAYSGIL
+232 PSITMAYSGVL
-243 DWDSPPTDQGSNI
+243 EWDNPPPTQGSNI
-256 SFIPYVLGEID
+256 SFIPYLSGEMD
-267 SPRQNIRDYKLN
+267 SPQKGTTNQEIN
-279 VGADVKL
+279 AGADVKF

-340 DNIRPFF
+340 ENIRPFF

-372 IGLLDV
+372 VGLLDI
-378 QTQDD
+378 QTQ
-383 AKNNLT
+383 AEKEKGLP

-399 RKVLDRSTIGMIF
+399 RKVLDRSSIGMIF
-412 VNKQT
+412 VNKQS
-417 LGNLES
+417 LGKLED
-423 INTNSR
+423 TKTTAGE
-429 YNRNFGLEY
+429 YNRNLGLEY
-438 NHFSA
+438 NYFSA

-451 MYLKSLTPHMEDDDV
+451 MYLKSFSPNLSGDDA
-466 IFASNLTYN
+466 IFAGNLTYN
-475 NNNFLGSLQ
+475 DNNFLGSVQ
-484 AEYIG
+484 AEYVG
-489 ENYNAEVGYVPRTK
+489 ENYNAEVGYVPRTH

-510 FKYLFFP
+510 LRYLFFP
-517 GQDSKILSHGPS
+517 SQDSKVLSHGPL

-534 YFNFDGQGID
+534 YFNFDGLGID
-544 RKTQLSYEVNFV
+544 RGTQLGYELNFK
-556 NRSEMT
+556 NRSEMVFT
-562 LNFEN
+562 FEN
-567 QFIELQSAFDPIRTG
+567 QFIVLQNPFDPIRTG
-582 IQSLEALTQHGWSS
+582 IRSLEALTEHRWNSV
-596 INLEYNSQP
+596 NLEYNSKP
-605 QSLLTYSLKSSYGGY
+605 QSLFTYALKSSYGGY
-620 FQKGRRWLFFSQM
+620 FQDGKRWLFFSEM
-633 GYRFQPYVDLN
+633 GYRFQPYIELN
-644 SLISYNN
+644 TLVIYNH
-651 ITLQEPWGT
+651 IELEEPWGS

-674 TKNIFFSNLY
+674 TRNIFFSNLY

-715 SDNRIMEPNRNWNLT
+715 SDTRMLTPNRNWNLT

>member
-1 MSQILN
+1 MTF
-7 SCINKY
+7 INR
-13 TPLTQSINKITTTLV
+13 PLLSSYKI
-28 FLFFFLPSWA
+28 FLIPLLFQFFFQTA
-38 QKINQDYILKIG
+38 KGQKVNQDYVLKIV
-50 KTTEKIS
+50 KTTEELI
-57 IDGQLNESIWEKVH
+57 IDGQLNEKVWEIAD

-79 LPKDDRKATQFSEVR
+79 LPHDDRSATQSSEVR
-94 MTYDDKNIYLAV
+94 MTYDNKNIYIAV

-111 TVQGDYV
+111 TIRGDYV

-132 NFLVAIDPFNNM
+132 NFLVALDPFNNM
-144 TTGFAFGLN
+144 NTGFAFGLN
-153 TYGAQWDG
+153 AYGAQWDG
-161 TMYDGRRV
+161 TMYNGRSV
-169 DLNWDTKWYSK
+169 DLNWDTKWYSQ
-180 VTFDAEKWTAEIAI
+180 VSFDDEKWIAEMAI
-194 PFKSIRYRDNLTQWG
+194 PLKSIRYKDNLSHWG

-232 PSISMAYSGIL
+232 PSITMAYSGVL
-243 DWDSPPTDQGSNI
+243 AWDTPPPSQGSNI
-256 SFIPYVLGEID
+256 SFIPYLSGEIV
-267 SPRQNIRDYKLN
+267 SPQKNINNYKLN
-279 VGADVKL
+279 PGADVKL

-331 ADLFANFGY
+331 ADIFANFGY

-347 SRRIGLNNPI
+347 SRRIGLDNPI
-357 VGGIRLSGNI
+357 IGGIRLSGNI

-372 IGLLDV
+372 IGLLDI
-378 QTQDD
+378 QTQEDS
-383 AKNNLT
+383 KNKFA

-399 RKVLDRSTIGMIF
+399 RKVLDRSSIGMIF
-412 VNKQT
+412 VNKQI
-417 LGNLES
+417 LGRLDNPNDNHS
-423 INTNSR
+423 D

-438 NHFSA
+438 NYFSA
-443 DNLWNGKL
+443 DNVLNGKL
-451 MYLKSLTPHMEDDDV
+451 MYLKSFSPGVQEDDAV
-466 IFASNLTYN
+466 FASNLTYSN
-475 NNNFLGSLQ
+475 QFFTGYFQ
-484 AEYIG
+484 AEYVG
-489 ENYNAEVGYVPRTK
+489 ENYNAEVGYIPRTK
-503 YYKFDTT
+503 YFKFNTE

-517 GQDSKILSHGPS
+517 TQTSKILSHGPS
-529 VGSIQ
+529 TGNIQ
-534 YFNFDGQGID
+534 FFNLDGERID
-544 RKTQLSYEVNFV
+544 SRTDFGYEINFKNRSKFKLSYQ
-556 NRSEMT
+556 
-562 LNFEN
+562 N
-567 QFIELQSAFDPIRTG
+567 QFIVLQNHFDPIRTG
-582 IQSLEALTQHGWSS
+582 IQSIQAFTEHRWQTC
-596 INLEYNSQP
+596 NLEYNSKP
-605 QSLLTYSLKSSYGGY
+605 QSLFTYEFKSSYGGY
-620 FQKGRRWLFFSQM
+620 FQNGKRWLFFSQM
-633 GYRFQPYVDLN
+633 GYRFQPYIELN
-644 SLISYNN
+644 SLVSYNH
-651 ITLQEPWGT
+651 ITLDEPWGT

-665 LGVKSNFTF
+665 LGIKSNFTF

-715 SDNRIMEPNRNWNLT
+715 SDTRMLEPNKNWNLT

>member
-1 MSQILN
+1 MTF
-7 SCINKY
+7 Y
-13 TPLTQSINKITTTLV
+13 HHKILV
-28 FLFFFLPSWA
+28 FLLLLFVIQTVWG
-38 QKINQDYILKIG
+38 QKINNDYVLKIG
-50 KTTEKIS
+50 KIS
-57 IDGQLNESIWEKVH
+57 EEIVLDGHLDESIWELAD
-71 VADNFSMI
+71 VAENFSMI
-79 LPKDDRKATQFSEVR
+79 LPQDDRKATQFSEVR
-94 MTYDDKNIYLAV
+94 MAYDDKNIYLAV

-111 TVQGDYV
+111 TIKGDYV

-153 TYGAQWDG
+153 AYGAQWDG
-161 TMYDGRRV
+161 TMYDGRSV
-169 DLNWDTKWYSK
+169 DLNWDTKWYSE
-180 VTFDAEKWTAEIAI
+180 VAFDEKKWTAEIAI
-194 PFKSIRYRDNLTQWG
+194 PFKSIRYNDNLEQWG

-232 PSISMAYSGIL
+232 PSITMAYSGVL
-243 DWDSPPTDQGSNI
+243 EWDNPPPTQGSNI
-256 SFIPYVLGEID
+256 SFIPYLSGEMD
-267 SPRQNIRDYKLN
+267 SPQKGTTNQEIN
-279 VGADVKL
+279 AGADVKF

-340 DNIRPFF
+340 ENIRPFF

-372 IGLLDV
+372 VGLLDI
-378 QTQDD
+378 QTQ
-383 AKNNLT
+383 AEKEKGLP

-399 RKVLDRSTIGMIF
+399 RKVLDRSSIGMIF
-412 VNKQT
+412 VNKES
-417 LGNLES
+417 LGKLED
-423 INTNSR
+423 TKTTAGE
-429 YNRNFGLEY
+429 YNRNLGLEY
-438 NHFSA
+438 NYFSA

-451 MYLKSLTPHMEDDDV
+451 MYLKSFSPNLSDDDA
-466 IFASNLTYN
+466 IFAGNLTYN
-475 NNNFLGSLQ
+475 DNNFLGSVQ
-484 AEYIG
+484 AEYVG
-489 ENYNAEVGYVPRTK
+489 ENYNAEVGYVPRTH

-510 FKYLFFP
+510 LRYLFFP
-517 GQDSKILSHGPS
+517 SQDSKVLSHGPL

-534 YFNFDGQGID
+534 YFNFDGLGID
-544 RKTQLSYEVNFV
+544 RGTQLGYELNFK
-556 NRSEMT
+556 NRSEMVFT
-562 LNFEN
+562 FEN
-567 QFIELQSAFDPIRTG
+567 QFIVLQNPFDPIRTG
-582 IQSLEALTQHGWSS
+582 IRSLEALTEHRWSS
-596 INLEYNSQP
+596 VNLEYNSKP
-605 QSLLTYSLKSSYGGY
+605 QSLFTYALKSSYGGY
-620 FQKGRRWLFFSQM
+620 FQDGKRWLFFSEM
-633 GYRFQPYVDLN
+633 GYRFQPYIELN
-644 SLISYNN
+644 TLVSYNH
-651 ITLQEPWGT
+651 IELEEPWGS

-674 TKNIFFSNLY
+674 TRNIFFSNLY

-715 SDNRIMEPNRNWNLT
+715 SDTRMLTPNRNWNLT

>member
-1 MSQILN
+1 MTF
-7 SCINKY
+7 Y
-13 TPLTQSINKITTTLV
+13 HHKILV
-28 FLFFFLPSWA
+28 FLLLLFVIQTVWG
-38 QKINQDYILKIG
+38 QKINNDYVLKIG
-50 KTTEKIS
+50 KIS
-57 IDGQLNESIWEKVH
+57 EEIVLDGHLDESIWELAD
-71 VADNFSMI
+71 VAENFSMI
-79 LPKDDRKATQFSEVR
+79 LPQDDRKATQFSEVR
-94 MTYDDKNIYLAV
+94 MAYDDKNIYLAV

-111 TVQGDYV
+111 TIKGDYV

-153 TYGAQWDG
+153 AYGAQWDG
-161 TMYDGRRV
+161 TMYDGRSV
-169 DLNWDTKWYSK
+169 DLNWDTKWYSE
-180 VTFDAEKWTAEIAI
+180 VAFDEKKWTAEIAI
-194 PFKSIRYRDNLTQWG
+194 PFKSIRYNDNLEQWG

-232 PSISMAYSGIL
+232 PSITMAYSGVL
-243 DWDSPPTDQGSNI
+243 EWDNPPPTQGSNI
-256 SFIPYVLGEID
+256 SFIPYLSGEMD
-267 SPRQNIRDYKLN
+267 SPQKGTTNQELN
-279 VGADVKL
+279 AGADVKF

-340 DNIRPFF
+340 ENIRPFF

-372 IGLLDV
+372 VGLLDI
-378 QTQDD
+378 QTQ
-383 AKNNLT
+383 AEKEKGLP

-399 RKVLDRSTIGMIF
+399 RKVLDRSSIGMIF
-412 VNKQT
+412 VNKQS
-417 LGNLES
+417 LGKLED
-423 INTNSR
+423 TKTTAGE
-429 YNRNFGLEY
+429 YNRNLGLEY
-438 NHFSA
+438 NYFSA

-451 MYLKSLTPHMEDDDV
+451 MYLKSFSPNLSDDDA
-466 IFASNLTYN
+466 IFAGNLTYN
-475 NNNFLGSLQ
+475 DNNFLGSVQ
-484 AEYIG
+484 AEYVG
-489 ENYNAEVGYVPRTK
+489 ENYNAEVGYVPRTH

-510 FKYLFFP
+510 LRYLFFP
-517 GQDSKILSHGPS
+517 SQDSKVLSHGPL

-534 YFNFDGQGID
+534 YFNFDGLGID
-544 RKTQLSYEVNFV
+544 RGTQLGYELNFK
-556 NRSEMT
+556 NRSEMVFT
-562 LNFEN
+562 FEN
-567 QFIELQSAFDPIRTG
+567 QFIVLQNPFDPIRTG
-582 IQSLEALTQHGWSS
+582 IRSLEALTEHRWSS
-596 INLEYNSQP
+596 VNLEYNSKP
-605 QSLLTYSLKSSYGGY
+605 QSLFTYALKSSYGGY
-620 FQKGRRWLFFSQM
+620 FQDGKRWLFFSEM
-633 GYRFQPYVDLN
+633 GYRFQPYIELN
-644 SLISYNN
+644 TLVSYNH
-651 ITLQEPWGT
+651 IELEEPWGS

-674 TKNIFFSNLY
+674 TRNIFFSNLY

-715 SDNRIMEPNRNWNLT
+715 SDTRMLTPNSNWNLT

>member
-1 MSQILN
+1 MTF
-7 SCINKY
+7 Y
-13 TPLTQSINKITTTLV
+13 HHKILV
-28 FLFFFLPSWA
+28 FLLLLFVIQTVWG
-38 QKINQDYILKIG
+38 QKINNDYVLKIG
-50 KTTEKIS
+50 KIS
-57 IDGQLNESIWEKVH
+57 EEIVLDGHLDESIWELAD
-71 VADNFSMI
+71 VAENFSMI
-79 LPKDDRKATQFSEVR
+79 LPQDDRKATQFSEVR
-94 MTYDDKNIYLAV
+94 MAYDDKNIYLAV

-111 TVQGDYV
+111 TIKGDYV

-153 TYGAQWDG
+153 AYGAQWDG
-161 TMYDGRRV
+161 TMYDGRSV
-169 DLNWDTKWYSK
+169 DLNWDTKWYSE
-180 VTFDAEKWTAEIAI
+180 VAFDEKKWTAEIAI
-194 PFKSIRYRDNLTQWG
+194 PFKSIRYNDNLEQWG

-232 PSISMAYSGIL
+232 PSITMAYSGVL
-243 DWDSPPTDQGSNI
+243 EWDNPPPTQGSNI
-256 SFIPYVLGEID
+256 SFIPYLSGEMD
-267 SPRQNIRDYKLN
+267 SPQKGTTNQEIN
-279 VGADVKL
+279 AGADVKF

-340 DNIRPFF
+340 ENIRPFF

-372 IGLLDV
+372 VGLLDI
-378 QTQDD
+378 QTQ
-383 AKNNLT
+383 AEKEKGLP

-399 RKVLDRSTIGMIF
+399 RKVLDRSSIGMIF
-412 VNKQT
+412 VNKQS
-417 LGNLES
+417 LGKLED
-423 INTNSR
+423 TKTTAGE
-429 YNRNFGLEY
+429 YNRNLGLEY
-438 NHFSA
+438 NYFSA

-451 MYLKSLTPHMEDDDV
+451 MYLKSFSPNLSDDDA
-466 IFASNLTYN
+466 IFAGNLTYN
-475 NNNFLGSLQ
+475 DNNFLGSVQ
-484 AEYIG
+484 AEYVG
-489 ENYNAEVGYVPRTK
+489 ENYNAEVGYVPRTH

-510 FKYLFFP
+510 LRYLFFP
-517 GQDSKILSHGPS
+517 SQDSKVLSHGPL

-534 YFNFDGQGID
+534 YFNFDGLGID
-544 RKTQLSYEVNFV
+544 RGTQLGYELNFK
-556 NRSEMT
+556 NRSEMVFT
-562 LNFEN
+562 FEN
-567 QFIELQSAFDPIRTG
+567 QFIVLQNPFDPIRTG
-582 IQSLEALTQHGWSS
+582 IRSLEALTEHRWNSV
-596 INLEYNSQP
+596 NLEYNSKP
-605 QSLLTYSLKSSYGGY
+605 QSLFTYALKSSYGGY
-620 FQKGRRWLFFSQM
+620 FQDGKRWLFFSEM
-633 GYRFQPYVDLN
+633 GYRFQPYIELN
-644 SLISYNN
+644 TLVSYNH
-651 ITLQEPWGT
+651 IKLEEPWGS

-674 TKNIFFSNLY
+674 TRNIFFSNLY

-715 SDNRIMEPNRNWNLT
+715 SDTRMLTPNRNWNLT

>member
-1 MSQILN
+1 MIFSYKAFLI
-7 SCINKY
+7 
-13 TPLTQSINKITTTLV
+13 PLLL
-28 FLFFFLPSWA
+28 LFFFQTTRG
-38 QKINQDYILKIG
+38 QKINEDYVLKIG
-50 KTTEKIS
+50 KTSEKI
-57 IDGQLNESIWEKVH
+57 ILDGELNESIWEIAD
-71 VADNFSMI
+71 VAENFSMI
-79 LPKDDRKATQFSEVR
+79 LPQDDRKATQFSEVR
-94 MTYDDKNIYLAV
+94 MAYDDKNIYLAV

-111 TVQGDYV
+111 TIKGDYV

-153 TYGAQWDG
+153 AYGAQWDG
-161 TMYDGRRV
+161 TMYDGRSV
-169 DLNWDTKWYSK
+169 DLNWDTKWYSE
-180 VTFDAEKWTAEIAI
+180 VAFDEKKWTAEIAI
-194 PFKSIRYRDNLTQWG
+194 PFKSIRYNYNLEQWG

-232 PSISMAYSGIL
+232 PSITMAYSGVL
-243 DWDSPPTDQGSNI
+243 EWDNPPPTQGSNI
-256 SFIPYVLGEID
+256 SFIPYLSGEMD
-267 SPRQNIRDYKLN
+267 SPQKGTTNQELN
-279 VGADVKL
+279 AGADVKF

-313 LDRFELFFPER
+313 LDRFELFFTER

-340 DNIRPFF
+340 ENIRPFF

-372 IGLLDV
+372 VGLLDI
-378 QTQDD
+378 QTQ
-383 AKNNLT
+383 AEKEKGLP

-399 RKVLDRSTIGMIF
+399 RKILDRSSIGMIF
-412 VNKQT
+412 VNKQS
-417 LGNLES
+417 LGKLED
-423 INTNSR
+423 TR
-429 YNRNFGLEY
+429 TTAGEYNRNLGLEY
-438 NHFSA
+438 NYFSA

-451 MYLKSLTPHMEDDDV
+451 MYLKSFSPNLSDDDA
-466 IFASNLTYN
+466 IFAGNLTYN
-475 NNNFLGSLQ
+475 DNNFLVSVQ
-484 AEYIG
+484 AEYVG
-489 ENYNAEVGYVPRTK
+489 ENYNAEVGYVPRTH

-510 FKYLFFP
+510 LRYLFFP
-517 GQDSKILSHGPS
+517 SQDSKVLSHGPL

-534 YFNFDGQGID
+534 YFNFDGLGID
-544 RKTQLSYEVNFV
+544 RGTKLGYELNFK
-556 NRSEMT
+556 NRSEMVFT
-562 LNFEN
+562 FEN
-567 QFIELQSAFDPIRTG
+567 QFIVLQNPFDPIRTG
-582 IQSLEALTQHGWSS
+582 TRSLEALTEHRWNSV
-596 INLEYNSQP
+596 NLEYNSKP
-605 QSLLTYSLKSSYGGY
+605 QSLFTYALKSSYGGY
-620 FQKGRRWLFFSQM
+620 FQDGKKWLFFSEM
-633 GYRFQPYVDLN
+633 GYRFQPYIELN
-644 SLISYNN
+644 TLVSYNH
-651 ITLQEPWGT
+651 IELEEPWGT

-665 LGVKSNFTF
+665 LGIKSNFTF

-715 SDNRIMEPNRNWNLT
+715 SDTRMLTPNRNWNLT

>member
-1 MSQILN
+1 MTF
-7 SCINKY
+7 Y
-13 TPLTQSINKITTTLV
+13 HHKILV
-28 FLFFFLPSWA
+28 FLLLLFVIQTVWG
-38 QKINQDYILKIG
+38 QKINNDYVLKIG
-50 KTTEKIS
+50 KIS
-57 IDGQLNESIWEKVH
+57 EEIVLDGHLDESIWELAD
-71 VADNFSMI
+71 VAENFSMI
-79 LPKDDRKATQFSEVR
+79 LPQDDRKATQFSQVR
-94 MTYDDKNIYLAV
+94 MAYDDKNIYLAV

-111 TVQGDYV
+111 TIKGDYV

-153 TYGAQWDG
+153 AYGAQWDG
-161 TMYDGRRV
+161 TMYDGRSV
-169 DLNWDTKWYSK
+169 DLNWDTKWYSE
-180 VTFDAEKWTAEIAI
+180 VAFDEKKWTAEIAI
-194 PFKSIRYRDNLTQWG
+194 PFKSIRYNDNLEQWG

-232 PSISMAYSGIL
+232 PSITMAYSGVL
-243 DWDSPPTDQGSNI
+243 EWDNPPPTQGSNI
-256 SFIPYVLGEID
+256 SFIPYLSGEMD
-267 SPRQNIRDYKLN
+267 SPQKGTTNQELN
-279 VGADVKL
+279 AGADVKF

-340 DNIRPFF
+340 ENIRPFF

-372 IGLLDV
+372 VGLLDI
-378 QTQDD
+378 QTQ
-383 AKNNLT
+383 AEKEKGLP

-399 RKVLDRSTIGMIF
+399 RKVLDRSSIGMIF
-412 VNKQT
+412 VNKQS
-417 LGNLES
+417 LGKLED
-423 INTNSR
+423 TKTTAGE
-429 YNRNFGLEY
+429 YNRNLGLEY
-438 NHFSA
+438 NYFSA

-451 MYLKSLTPHMEDDDV
+451 MYLKSFSPNLSDDDA
-466 IFASNLTYN
+466 IFAGNLTYN
-475 NNNFLGSLQ
+475 DNNFLGSVQ
-484 AEYIG
+484 AEYVG
-489 ENYNAEVGYVPRTK
+489 ENYNAEVGYVPRTH

-510 FKYLFFP
+510 LRYLFFP
-517 GQDSKILSHGPS
+517 SQDSKVLSHGPL

-534 YFNFDGQGID
+534 YFNFDGLGID
-544 RKTQLSYEVNFV
+544 RGTQLGYELNFK
-556 NRSEMT
+556 NRSEMVFT
-562 LNFEN
+562 FEN
-567 QFIELQSAFDPIRTG
+567 QFIVLQNPFDPIRTG
-582 IQSLEALTQHGWSS
+582 IRSLEALTEHRWNSV
-596 INLEYNSQP
+596 NLEYNSKP
-605 QSLLTYSLKSSYGGY
+605 QSLFTYALKSSYGGY
-620 FQKGRRWLFFSQM
+620 FQDGKRWLFFSEM
-633 GYRFQPYVDLN
+633 GYRFQPYIELN
-644 SLISYNN
+644 TLVSYNH
-651 ITLQEPWGT
+651 IELEEPWGS

-674 TKNIFFSNLY
+674 TRNIFFSNLY

-715 SDNRIMEPNRNWNLT
+715 SDTRMLTPNRNWNLT

>member
-1 MSQILN
+1 MNFSYKAFL
-7 SCINKY
+7 
-13 TPLTQSINKITTTLV
+13 TPLLL
-28 FLFFFLPSWA
+28 LFFFQTA
-38 QKINQDYILKIG
+38 RGQKINEDYVLKIG
-50 KTTEKIS
+50 KTSEKI
-57 IDGQLNESIWEKVH
+57 IMDGELNESIWELAD
-71 VADNFSMI
+71 VAENFSMI
-79 LPKDDRKATQFSEVR
+79 LPQDDRKATQFSEVR
-94 MTYDDKNIYLAV
+94 MAYDDKNIYLAV

-111 TVQGDYV
+111 TIKGDYV

-153 TYGAQWDG
+153 AYGAQWDG
-161 TMYDGRRV
+161 TMYDGRSV
-169 DLNWDTKWYSK
+169 DLNWDTKWYSE
-180 VTFDAEKWTAEIAI
+180 VAFDEKKWTAEIAI
-194 PFKSIRYRDNLTQWG
+194 PFKSIRYNYNLEQWG

-232 PSISMAYSGIL
+232 PSITMAYSGVL
-243 DWDSPPTDQGSNI
+243 EWDNPPPTQGSNI
-256 SFIPYVLGEID
+256 SFIPYLSGEMD
-267 SPRQNIRDYKLN
+267 SLQKGTTNQELN
-279 VGADVKL
+279 AGADVKF

-340 DNIRPFF
+340 ENIRPFF

-372 IGLLDV
+372 VGLLDI
-378 QTQDD
+378 QTQ
-383 AKNNLT
+383 AEKEKGLP
-389 AENFGVFSLQ
+389 AENLGVFSLQ
-399 RKVLDRSTIGMIF
+399 RKVLDRSSIGMIF
-412 VNKQT
+412 VNKQS
-417 LGNLES
+417 LGKLED
-423 INTNSR
+423 TKTTAGE
-429 YNRNFGLEY
+429 YNRNLGLEY
-438 NHFSA
+438 NYFSA

-451 MYLKSLTPHMEDDDV
+451 MYLKSFSPNLSNDDA
-466 IFASNLTYN
+466 IFAGNLTYN
-475 NNNFLGSLQ
+475 DNNFLGSVQ
-484 AEYIG
+484 AEYVG
-489 ENYNAEVGYVPRTK
+489 ENYNAEVGYVPRTH

-510 FKYLFFP
+510 LRYLFFP
-517 GQDSKILSHGPS
+517 SQDSKVLSHGPL

-534 YFNFDGQGID
+534 YFNFDGLGID
-544 RKTQLSYEVNFV
+544 RGTQLGYELNFK
-556 NRSEMT
+556 NRSEMVFT
-562 LNFEN
+562 FEN
-567 QFIELQSAFDPIRTG
+567 QFIILQNPFDPIRTG
-582 IQSLEALTQHGWSS
+582 IRSLEALTEHRWNSV
-596 INLEYNSQP
+596 NLDYNSKP
-605 QSLLTYSLKSSYGGY
+605 QSLFTYALKSSYGGY
-620 FQKGRRWLFFSQM
+620 FQDGKRWLFFSEM
-633 GYRFQPYVDLN
+633 GYRFQPYIELN
-644 SLISYNN
+644 TLVSYNH
-651 ITLQEPWGT
+651 IELEEPWGT

-665 LGVKSNFTF
+665 LGIKSNFTF

-715 SDNRIMEPNRNWNLT
+715 SDTRMLTPNRNWSLT

>member
-1 MSQILN
+1 MSFSYKQILVP
-7 SCINKY
+7 S
-13 TPLTQSINKITTTLV
+13 L
-28 FLFFFLPSWA
+28 FLFIFQVAWG
-38 QKINQDYILKIG
+38 QKFNKDYVLKIG
-50 KTTEKIS
+50 KTSEEIVL
-57 IDGQLNESIWEKVH
+57 DGLLNESVWEIAD

-79 LPKDDRKATQFSEVR
+79 LPQDDRKATQFSEVR
-94 MTYDDKNIYLAV
+94 MAYDDRNLYLAV
-106 IFFNN
+106 VFYNN
-111 TVQGDYV
+111 TIKGDYV

-153 TYGAQWDG
+153 AYGAQWDG

-169 DLNWDTKWYSK
+169 DLNWDTKWYSE
-180 VTFDAEKWTAEIAI
+180 VAFDEEKWTAEIAI
-194 PFKSIRYRDNLTQWG
+194 PLKSIRYDEKLTQWG

-232 PSISMAYSGIL
+232 PSITMAYSGVL
-243 DWDSPPTDQGSNI
+243 DWDAPPPSQGSNV
-256 SFIPYVLGEID
+256 SFIPYLLGEID
-267 SPRQNIRDYKLN
+267 SPQKNITDQQLN
-279 VGADVKL
+279 AGADLKL

-294 DITLNPDFSQAEV
+294 DVTLNPDFSQAEV

-347 SRRIGLNNPI
+347 SRRVGLQNPI
-357 VGGIRLSGNI
+357 IGGIRLSGNI

-372 IGLLDV
+372 IGLLDI
-378 QTQDD
+378 QTQED
-383 AKNNLT
+383 KEIGIPS
-389 AENFGVFSLQ
+389 ENFGVFSLQ
-399 RKVLDRSTIGMIF
+399 RKVLDRSSIGMIF
-412 VNKQT
+412 VNKQSM
-417 LGNLES
+417 GEVENFKNKSGE
-423 INTNSR
+423 

-438 NHFSA
+438 NYFSA

-451 MYLKSLTPHMEDDDV
+451 MYLKSFSPRVSDDDA
-466 IFASNLTYN
+466 IFAGNLTYN
-475 NNNFLGSLQ
+475 DNNFLGNFQL
-484 AEYIG
+484 EYVG
-489 ENYNAEVGYVPRTK
+489 ENYNADVGYVPRTH

-517 GQDSKILSHGPS
+517 RQESKVLSHGPM

-534 YFNFDGQGID
+534 YFNFDGLGID
-544 RKTQLSYEVNFV
+544 RGTELGYEVNFK
-556 NRSEMT
+556 NRSEMALT
-562 LNFEN
+562 FEN
-567 QFIELQSAFDPIRTG
+567 QFIILQNPFDPIRTG
-582 IQSLEALTQHGWSS
+582 ILSLEALTKHRWNS
-596 INLEYNSQP
+596 INLEYESKP
-605 QSLLTYSLKSSYGGY
+605 QSLFTYALKSSYGGY
-620 FQKGRRWLFFSQM
+620 FQDGKRWLFFSEM
-633 GYRFQPYVDLN
+633 GYRFQPYVELN
-644 SLISYNN
+644 TLVSYNH
-651 ITLQEPWGT
+651 IELEGPWGT

-674 TKNIFFSNLY
+674 TRNIFFSNLY

-715 SDNRIMEPNRNWNLT
+715 SDTQMLTPNRNWNLT

>member
-1 MSQILN
+1 MNFSYKAFLI
-7 SCINKY
+7 
-13 TPLTQSINKITTTLV
+13 PLLL
-28 FLFFFLPSWA
+28 LFFFQTA
-38 QKINQDYILKIG
+38 RGQKINEDYVLKIG
-50 KTTEKIS
+50 KTSEKI
-57 IDGQLNESIWEKVH
+57 ILDGELNESIWEIAD
-71 VADNFSMI
+71 VAENFSMI
-79 LPKDDRKATQFSEVR
+79 LPQDDRKATQFSEVR
-94 MTYDDKNIYLAV
+94 MAYDDKNIYLAV

-111 TVQGDYV
+111 TIKGDYV

-153 TYGAQWDG
+153 AYGAQWDG
-161 TMYDGRRV
+161 TMYDGRSV
-169 DLNWDTKWYSK
+169 DLNWDTKWYSE
-180 VTFDAEKWTAEIAI
+180 VAFDEKKWTAEIAI
-194 PFKSIRYRDNLTQWG
+194 PFKSIRYNYNLEQWG

-232 PSISMAYSGIL
+232 PSITMAYSGVL
-243 DWDSPPTDQGSNI
+243 EWDNPPPTQGSNI
-256 SFIPYVLGEID
+256 SFIPYLSGEMD
-267 SPRQNIRDYKLN
+267 SLQKGTTNQELN
-279 VGADVKL
+279 AGADVKF

-313 LDRFELFFPER
+313 LDRFELFFTER

-340 DNIRPFF
+340 ENIRPFF

-372 IGLLDV
+372 VGLLDI
-378 QTQDD
+378 QTQ
-383 AKNNLT
+383 AEKEKGLP

-399 RKVLDRSTIGMIF
+399 RKVLDRSSIGMIF
-412 VNKQT
+412 VNKQS
-417 LGNLES
+417 LGKLED
-423 INTNSR
+423 TKTTAGE
-429 YNRNFGLEY
+429 YNRNLGLEY
-438 NHFSA
+438 NYFSA

-451 MYLKSLTPHMEDDDV
+451 MYLKSFSPNLSDDDA
-466 IFASNLTYN
+466 IFAGNLTYN
-475 NNNFLGSLQ
+475 DNNFLGSVQ
-484 AEYIG
+484 AEYVG
-489 ENYNAEVGYVPRTK
+489 ENYNAEVGYVPRTH

-510 FKYLFFP
+510 LRYLFFP
-517 GQDSKILSHGPS
+517 SQDSKVLSHGPL

-534 YFNFDGQGID
+534 YFNFDGLGID
-544 RKTQLSYEVNFV
+544 RGTKLGYELNFK
-556 NRSEMT
+556 NRSEMVFT
-562 LNFEN
+562 FEN
-567 QFIELQSAFDPIRTG
+567 QFIVLQNPFDPIRTG
-582 IQSLEALTQHGWSS
+582 IRSLEALTEHRWNSV
-596 INLEYNSQP
+596 NLDYNSKP
-605 QSLLTYSLKSSYGGY
+605 QSLFTYALKSSYGGY
-620 FQKGRRWLFFSQM
+620 FQDGKRWLFFSEM
-633 GYRFQPYVDLN
+633 GYRFQPYIELN
-644 SLISYNN
+644 TLVSYNH
-651 ITLQEPWGT
+651 IELEEPWGT

-665 LGVKSNFTF
+665 LGIKSNFTF

-715 SDNRIMEPNRNWNLT
+715 SDTRMLTPNRNWSLT

>member
-1 MSQILN
+1 MSFSYKEILVP
-7 SCINKY
+7 S
-13 TPLTQSINKITTTLV
+13 L
-28 FLFFFLPSWA
+28 FLFIFQVAWG
-38 QKINQDYILKIG
+38 QKFNKDYVLKIG
-50 KTTEKIS
+50 KTSEEIVL
-57 IDGQLNESIWEKVH
+57 DGLLNESVWEIAD

-79 LPKDDRKATQFSEVR
+79 LPQDDRKATQFSEVR
-94 MTYDDKNIYLAV
+94 MAYDDRNLYLAV
-106 IFFNN
+106 VFYNN
-111 TVQGDYV
+111 TIKGDYV

-153 TYGAQWDG
+153 AYGAQWDG

-169 DLNWDTKWYSK
+169 DLNWDTKWYSE
-180 VTFDAEKWTAEIAI
+180 VAFDEEKWTAEIAI
-194 PFKSIRYRDNLTQWG
+194 PLKSIRYDEKLTQWG

-232 PSISMAYSGIL
+232 PSITMAYSGVL
-243 DWDSPPTDQGSNI
+243 DWDAPPPSQGSNV
-256 SFIPYVLGEID
+256 SFIPYLLGEID
-267 SPRQNIRDYKLN
+267 SPQKNITDQQLN
-279 VGADVKL
+279 AGADLKL

-294 DITLNPDFSQAEV
+294 DVTLNPDFSQAEV

-347 SRRIGLNNPI
+347 SRRVGLQNPI
-357 VGGIRLSGNI
+357 IGGIRLSGNI

-372 IGLLDV
+372 IGLLDI
-378 QTQDD
+378 QTQED
-383 AKNNLT
+383 KEIGIPS
-389 AENFGVFSLQ
+389 ENFGVFSLQ
-399 RKVLDRSTIGMIF
+399 RKVLDRSSIGMIF
-412 VNKQT
+412 VNKQSM
-417 LGNLES
+417 GEVENFKNKSGE
-423 INTNSR
+423 

-438 NHFSA
+438 NYFSA

-451 MYLKSLTPHMEDDDV
+451 MYLKSFSPRVSDDDA
-466 IFASNLTYN
+466 IFAGNLTYN
-475 NNNFLGSLQ
+475 DNNFLGNFQL
-484 AEYIG
+484 EYVG
-489 ENYNAEVGYVPRTK
+489 ENYNADVGYVPRTH

-517 GQDSKILSHGPS
+517 RQESKVLSHGPM

-534 YFNFDGQGID
+534 YFNFDGLGID
-544 RKTQLSYEVNFV
+544 RGTELGYEVNFK
-556 NRSEMT
+556 NRSEMALT
-562 LNFEN
+562 FEN
-567 QFIELQSAFDPIRTG
+567 QFIILQNPFDPIRTG
-582 IQSLEALTQHGWSS
+582 ILSLEALTKHRWNS
-596 INLEYNSQP
+596 INLEYESKP
-605 QSLLTYSLKSSYGGY
+605 QSLFTYALKSSYGGY
-620 FQKGRRWLFFSQM
+620 FQDGKRWLFFSEM
-633 GYRFQPYVDLN
+633 GYRFQPYVELN
-644 SLISYNN
+644 TLVSYNH
-651 ITLQEPWGT
+651 IELEAPWGT

-674 TKNIFFSNLY
+674 TRNIFFSNLY

-715 SDNRIMEPNRNWNLT
+715 SDTQMLTPNRNWNLT

>member
-1 MSQILN
+1 M
-7 SCINKY
+7 
-13 TPLTQSINKITTTLV
+13 
-28 FLFFFLPSWA
+28 FFLYRKISISLLLLLISQLAWS
-38 QKINQDYILKIG
+38 QKFNKDYVLKIG
-50 KTTEKIS
+50 KTSEEIVL
-57 IDGQLNESIWEKVH
+57 DGQLNESIWET
-71 VADNFSMI
+71 ADLAKNFSMI
-79 LPKDDRKATQFSEVR
+79 LPQDDRKATQFSEVR
-94 MTYDDKNIYLAV
+94 MAYDDKNIYLAV

-111 TVQGDYV
+111 TVKGDYV

-153 TYGAQWDG
+153 AYGAQWDG
-161 TMYDGRRV
+161 TMYDGRSV
-169 DLNWDTKWYSK
+169 DLNWDTKWYSE
-180 VTFDAEKWTAEIAI
+180 VAFDEEKWTAEIAI
-194 PFKSIRYRDNLTQWG
+194 PFKSIRYNDDLNQWG

-232 PSISMAYSGIL
+232 PSITMAYSGIL
-243 DWDSPPTDQGSNI
+243 EWDNPPPSQGSNI
-256 SFIPYVLGEID
+256 SFIPYLSGEID
-267 SPRQNIRDYKLN
+267 SPQKGTTNQDLN
-279 VGADVKL
+279 AGADVKF

-340 DNIRPFF
+340 ENIRPFF

-357 VGGIRLSGNI
+357 LGGIRLSGNI

-372 IGLLDV
+372 VGLLDI
-378 QTQDD
+378 QTQ
-383 AKNNLT
+383 AEEEKGLP

-399 RKVLDRSTIGMIF
+399 RKVLDRSSIGMIF
-412 VNKQT
+412 VNKQS
-417 LGNLES
+417 LGDLEDTKTTS
-423 INTNSR
+423 EE
-429 YNRNFGLEY
+429 YNRNLGLEY
-438 NHFSA
+438 NYFSA

-451 MYLKSLTPHMEDDDV
+451 MYLKSFSPGSTDDDA
-466 IFASNLTYN
+466 IFAGNLTYN
-475 NNNFLGSLQ
+475 DNNFLGRVQ
-484 AEYIG
+484 TEYVG
-489 ENYNAEVGYVPRTK
+489 ENYNAEVGYVPRTH
-503 YYKFDTT
+503 YYKFDTSLR
-510 FKYLFFP
+510 YLFFP
-517 GQDSKILSHGPS
+517 SQDSKILSHGPLF
-529 VGSIQ
+529 GSIQ
-534 YFNFDGQGID
+534 YFNFNGVGID
-544 RKTQLSYEVNFV
+544 RGTQLGYEVNFK
-556 NRSEMT
+556 NRSEMVLT
-562 LNFEN
+562 FEN
-567 QFIELQSAFDPIRTG
+567 QFIVLQNPFDPIRTG
-582 IQSLEALTQHGWSS
+582 IQSLGALTEHRWNS
-596 INLEYNSQP
+596 INLAYDSKP
-605 QSLLTYSLKSSYGGY
+605 QSLFTYALESSYGGY
-620 FQKGRRWLFFSQM
+620 FQDGKRWLFFSEM
-633 GYRFQPYVDLN
+633 GYRFQPYVELN
-644 SLISYNN
+644 ALVSYNH
-651 ITLQEPWGT
+651 IELEEPWGT

-674 TKNIFFSNLY
+674 TRNIFFSNLY

-715 SDNRIMEPNRNWNLT
+715 SDTRMLTPNRNWNLT

>member
-1 MSQILN
+1 MSFSYKEILVP
-7 SCINKY
+7 SLLLFIFQFAWGQKFNK
-13 TPLTQSINKITTTLV
+13 
-28 FLFFFLPSWA
+28 
-38 QKINQDYILKIG
+38 DYVLKIG
-50 KTTEKIS
+50 KTSEEIVL
-57 IDGQLNESIWEKVH
+57 DGLLNESVWEIAD

-79 LPKDDRKATQFSEVR
+79 LPQDDRKATQFSEVR
-94 MTYDDKNIYLAV
+94 MAYDDRNLYLAV
-106 IFFNN
+106 VFYNN
-111 TVQGDYV
+111 TIKGDYV

-153 TYGAQWDG
+153 AYGAQWDG

-169 DLNWDTKWYSK
+169 DLNWDTKWYSE
-180 VTFDAEKWTAEIAI
+180 VAFDEEKWTAEIAI
-194 PFKSIRYRDNLTQWG
+194 PLKSIRYDEKLTQWG

-232 PSISMAYSGIL
+232 PSITMAYSGVL
-243 DWDSPPTDQGSNI
+243 DWDAPPPSQGSNV
-256 SFIPYVLGEID
+256 SFIPYLLGEID
-267 SPRQNIRDYKLN
+267 SPQKNITDQQLN
-279 VGADVKL
+279 AGADLKL

-294 DITLNPDFSQAEV
+294 DVTLNPDFSQAEV

-347 SRRIGLNNPI
+347 SRRVGLQNPI
-357 VGGIRLSGNI
+357 IGGIRLSGNI

-372 IGLLDV
+372 IGLLDI
-378 QTQDD
+378 QTQED
-383 AKNNLT
+383 KEIGIPS
-389 AENFGVFSLQ
+389 ENFGVFSLQ
-399 RKVLDRSTIGMIF
+399 RKVLDRSSIGMIF
-412 VNKQT
+412 VNKQSM
-417 LGNLES
+417 GELENFKNAS
-423 INTNSR
+423 GE

-438 NHFSA
+438 NYFSA

-451 MYLKSLTPHMEDDDV
+451 MYLKSFSPRVSDDDA
-466 IFASNLTYN
+466 IFAGNLTYN
-475 NNNFLGSLQ
+475 DNNFLGNFQL
-484 AEYIG
+484 EYVG
-489 ENYNAEVGYVPRTK
+489 ENYNADVGYVPRTH

-517 GQDSKILSHGPS
+517 RQESKVLSHGPM

-534 YFNFDGQGID
+534 YFNFDGLGID
-544 RKTQLSYEVNFV
+544 RGTELGYEVNFK
-556 NRSEMT
+556 NRSEMALT
-562 LNFEN
+562 FEN
-567 QFIELQSAFDPIRTG
+567 QFIILQNPFDPIRTG
-582 IQSLEALTQHGWSS
+582 ILSLEALTEHRWNS
-596 INLEYNSQP
+596 INLEYESKP
-605 QSLLTYSLKSSYGGY
+605 QSLFTYALKSSYGGY
-620 FQKGRRWLFFSQM
+620 FQDGKRWLFFSEM
-633 GYRFQPYVDLN
+633 GYRFQPYVELN
-644 SLISYNN
+644 TLVSYNHVE
-651 ITLQEPWGT
+651 LEAPWGT

-674 TKNIFFSNLY
+674 TRNIFFSNLY

-715 SDNRIMEPNRNWNLT
+715 SDTQMLTPNRNWNLT